1 MAFDFR
7 KFLSRVTET
16 KTFALAQELA
26 FKKIGEAID
35 EHAHDPKAIKEIGKV
50 LIEDAS
56 TIGKAVAQDTE
67 AQHLVPPEN
76 IHPG

>member
-7 KFLSRVTET
+7 KFLSTITET

-35 EHAHDPKAIKEIGKV
+35 QNAHDPAALKKIGKT

-56 TIGKAVAQDTE
+56 SIRQAVVQDTP
-67 AQHLVPPEN
+67 AQHLVDAPQD
-76 IHPG
+76 